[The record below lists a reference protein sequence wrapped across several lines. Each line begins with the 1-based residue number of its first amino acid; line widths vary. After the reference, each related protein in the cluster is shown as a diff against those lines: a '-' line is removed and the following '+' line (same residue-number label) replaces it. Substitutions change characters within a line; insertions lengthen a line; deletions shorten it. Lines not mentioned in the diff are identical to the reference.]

1 MRLSNPKS
9 MSQDVAKKPQAIC
22 DIAASAMER
31 VERILQKVQCLN
43 DQIDG
48 AGAKASSGK
57 TPDPGRPSLSYAVNQ
72 ICDMS
77 ADIETVLEELQI
89 KLVGI

>member
-1 MRLSNPKS
+1 MRSSNPKS

-22 DIAASAMER
+22 DMAAIAMER

-48 AGAKASSGK
+48 AAMASSGK